1 MSSQQ
6 TSGAGRLEHKVAL
19 VTGAASGLGAAI
31 AEAYVAE
38 GATVIVADVAV
49 AAGQAVADRLGQSA
63 HYIELD
69 ISDEQRWESAVDWI
83 MEKFGRLDVLVN
95 NAAILRLGPLL
106 GFSLNE
112 FRELVDVN
120 QTGTFL
126 GMRTAARVMVPAGR
140 GSIINVASVD
150 ALYGTPGTGGYGATK
165 RAVRGLTKVA
175 AGEWGPLGVR
185 CNGIFPGGM
194 DTPMAAPASNNV
206 LMRAKSADEII
217 GGWPISRLARP
228 AEVAPLAVYLG
239 SDESSYCTG
248 AEFVIDGG
256 ATAGPAYLD
265 RTPV

>member
-6 TSGAGRLEHKVAL
+6 PSGARRLEKKVAL

-38 GATVIVADVAV
+38 GATVVVADVAV
-49 AAGQAVADRLGQSA
+49 AAGRAVAERLGRSA
-63 HYIELD
+63 HFFELD
-69 ISDEQRWESAVDWI
+69 ISDERRWETAVDWI
-83 MEKFGRLDVLVN
+83 VETFGGLDVLVN
-95 NAAILRLGPLL
+95 NAAILRLGPLQ
-106 GFSLNE
+106 GFSLSD

-120 QTGTFL
+120 QFGTFL
-126 GMRTAARVMVPAGR
+126 GMRTASRAMAPAGR
-140 GSIINVASVD
+140 GSIINIVSVD

-165 RAVRGLTKVA
+165 WAVRGLTKVA
-175 AGEWGPLGVR
+175 AGEWGPLGIR

-194 DTPMAAPASNNV
+194 DTPMAAPTSNNV

-239 SDESSYCTG
+239 SDESLYCTG

-265 RTPV
+265 RSSE